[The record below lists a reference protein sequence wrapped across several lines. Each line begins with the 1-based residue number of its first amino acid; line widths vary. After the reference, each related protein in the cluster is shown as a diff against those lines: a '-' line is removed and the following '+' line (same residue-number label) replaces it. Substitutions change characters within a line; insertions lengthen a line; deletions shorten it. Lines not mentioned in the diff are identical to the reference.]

1 MRRLTLIALVFAAL
15 PMAASAQQVEY
26 VTRGSLGGHAV
37 RFGSSPLRAT
47 LPRAYV
53 RVNNAPHATGTLA
66 RPLDGRRLNGRL
78 PPIRVVRIHGTDHVI
93 ATVAEP
99 LRAEPRQPEAPKVEP
114 TRVTLPKPPAP
125 SRHALMVHALMSN
138 RLDCHR

>member
-1 MRRLTLIALVFAAL
+1 MRRLALIALALASLPVAAQ
-15 PMAASAQQVEY
+15 SQQVEY
-26 VTRGSLGGHAV
+26 VTRGNLGGHAV

-53 RVNNAPHATGTLA
+53 RVNNAPHATGTQA
-66 RPLDGRRLNGRL
+66 RPLDGRPLGGRL

-99 LRAEPRQPEAPKVEP
+99 VRTEPRQREAAKGE
-114 TRVTLPKPPAP
+114 RVREALPKPPSP
-125 SRHALMVHALMSN
+125 SRHGLMVHALLTN
-138 RLDCHR
+138 RLNCHR